1 MTHTIKYVQN
11 KSNIGSKFI
20 KEKPLQ
26 TQGDLDRL
34 RDNLIKLPNQTQI
47 GVFFCIE
54 SSIPSLLCDGLPSSR
69 SYFIYINKTD
79 SFQTIFAAPSVPL
92 PVDNKV
98 AAIKNLIDNGI
109 LDHKLGKTLAN
120 PRMSYS
126 YTQFPVVPNR
136 FVQGFDI
143 ITQTGAFYYMITPL
157 FAFLFIQNEIV
168 REKEFKLRQG
178 LNVFGAPH
186 FSYWI
191 SWFVVSIIY
200 SLITTFATIA
210 AGAAFQFHYFLDS
223 PILIIVMYMFPF
235 CMALQLLSYFLSTL
249 APNLKAA
256 NSISYGLVLFAI
268 VVESFVAND
277 ALLMFIFDDDAT
289 ALIKFLKYFL
299 MFYPPFGYTKVH

>member
-1 MTHTIKYVQN
+1 
-11 KSNIGSKFI
+11 
-20 KEKPLQ
+20 
-26 TQGDLDRL
+26 
-34 RDNLIKLPNQTQI
+34 
-47 GVFFCIE
+47 
-54 SSIPSLLCDGLPSSR
+54 
-69 SYFIYINKTD
+69 
-79 SFQTIFAAPSVPL
+79 
-92 PVDNKV
+92 
-98 AAIKNLIDNGI
+98 
-109 LDHKLGKTLAN
+109 
-120 PRMSYS
+120 
-126 YTQFPVVPNR
+126 
-136 FVQGFDI
+136 
-143 ITQTGAFYYMITPL
+143 
-157 FAFLFIQNEIV
+157 
-168 REKEFKLRQG
+168 
-178 LNVFGAPH
+178 VFGAPH